1 METTITLSDADGSA
15 IKSVARLVAK
25 GEPPDWLLRGLEHFS
40 AGIGADREDQYR
52 DALKPMADATDKL
65 LYLLQVYEH
74 LPFGLERPADVG
86 TLLDV
91 LPRLKEDLDRITKPR
106 RVRTPDVRREICAA
120 VIIEAWKLLHG
131 EAEPRSESFEQA
143 CADYW
148 QACGGEEIGETN
160 DPSNWRWSIER
171 ALKKAE
177 GYQWVNKVLTM
188 ARNAPE

>member
-1 METTITLSDADGSA
+1 METTITLGNTDDSA
-15 IKSVARLVAK
+15 FKGVAGLVAK
-25 GEPPDWLLRGLEHFS
+25 GEPPDWLLRGLEHFR

-52 DALKPMADATDKL
+52 DALRPMADATEKL

-106 RVRTPDVRREICAA
+106 RVRAPDVRREICAA

-131 EAEPRSESFEQA
+131 EAEPRSENLEQA
-143 CADYW
+143 CAYYW
-148 QACGGEEIGETN
+148 EACGGGEIEETN
-160 DPSNWRWSIER
+160 DRSNWRWPIER
-171 ALKKAE
+171 ALKKAQ
-177 GYQWVNKVLTM
+177 GYQWVSEVLTM

>member
-1 METTITLSDADGSA
+1 METTITLSNADGSA
-15 IKSVARLVAK
+15 FKGVARLVAK

-52 DALKPMADATDKL
+52 
-65 LYLLQVYEH
+65 
-74 LPFGLERPADVG
+74 
-86 TLLDV
+86 
-91 LPRLKEDLDRITKPR
+91 
-106 RVRTPDVRREICAA
+106 DVRREICAA